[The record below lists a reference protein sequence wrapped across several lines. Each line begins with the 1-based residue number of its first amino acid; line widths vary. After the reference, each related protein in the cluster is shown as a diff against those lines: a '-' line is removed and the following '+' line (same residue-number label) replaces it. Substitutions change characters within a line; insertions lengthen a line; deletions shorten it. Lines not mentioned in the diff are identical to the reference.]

1 MSETPSDAPGDAL
14 DEAAAAA
21 EEAVD
26 PGPSPAEDGG
36 FHCDFCGRTAPRV
49 RRVALDRG
57 YERLRTPHRVQ
68 FACPECSERKERER
82 TADA

>member
-1 MSETPSDAPGDAL
+1 MTPIPDTPDTGP

-26 PGPSPAEDGG
+26 AGPSPAEDGG

-68 FACPECSERKERER
+68 YACPECSERKERER
-82 TADA
+82 TAEA